1 MPERVTLV
9 AASTT
14 EHVLER
20 FDSVAADLFPQYSR
34 AILQGWIKSGEL
46 TLDGDQVKPSRKLNG
61 GEVLAIDAEVA
72 SLELHAETMELAI
85 VYEDTDLLVVNKAA
99 GLVVHP
105 GAGNTS
111 GTLLNGLLAHDEE
124 LASLPRAGLVHRL
137 DKDTTGLMVVAKRR
151 QAYYGLIEQL
161 SERTVSREY
170 EAIVCGEVSP
180 EGRIDAPIGRHRTQR
195 TKMAISSRGREAIT
209 HYQLRERLGKYSHV
223 SVRLETGRTH
233 QIRVHMQHIGFP
245 LVGDP
250 VYGRKA
256 SPEFQR
262 QALHARRLSFTHPV
276 TGKELRF
283 QQPLPDDFEDLLNE
297 LRDAAV

>member
-170 EAIVCGEVSP
+170 EAIVYGEVSP

-250 VYGRKA
+250 VYGRKTG
-256 SPEFQR
+256 PEFQR

-276 TGKELRF
+276 TGKQLRF

>member
-1 MPERVTLV
+1 MMKNWPVC
-9 AASTT
+9 
-14 EHVLER
+14 
-20 FDSVAADLFPQYSR
+20 
-34 AILQGWIKSGEL
+34 
-46 TLDGDQVKPSRKLNG
+46 
-61 GEVLAIDAEVA
+61 
-72 SLELHAETMELAI
+72 
-85 VYEDTDLLVVNKAA
+85 
-99 GLVVHP
+99 
-105 GAGNTS
+105 
-111 GTLLNGLLAHDEE
+111 
-124 LASLPRAGLVHRL
+124 RAGLVHRL
-137 DKDTTGLMVVAKRR
+137 DKDTTGLMVVAKGR
-151 QAYYGLIEQL
+151 QAYYGLFEQL

-170 EAIVCGEVSP
+170 EAIVYGEVPP

-195 TKMAISSRGREAIT
+195 TKMAITSRGREAIT

-250 VYGRKA
+250 VYGRKTG
-256 SPEFQR
+256 PEFQR

-276 TGKELRF
+276 TGKQLRF

>member
-34 AILQGWIKSGEL
+34 AVLQGWIKSGEL
-46 TLDGDQVKPSRKLNG
+46 TLDGDHVKPSRKLNG

-72 SLELHAETMELAI
+72 SVELHAETMELAI
-85 VYEDTDLLVVNKAA
+85 VYEDADLLVVNKAA

-111 GTLLNGLLAHDEE
+111 GTLLNGLLAHDGK

-137 DKDTTGLMVVAKRR
+137 DKDTTGLMVVAKVR

-161 SERTVSREY
+161 SARTVSREY
-170 EAIVCGEVSP
+170 EAIVYGAVPP

-195 TKMAISSRGREAIT
+195 TKMAITSRGREAIT

-250 VYGRKA
+250 VYGRKTG
-256 SPEFQR
+256 PEFQR

-297 LRDAAV
+297 LRDAVV

>member
-34 AILQGWIKSGEL
+34 AVLQGWIKSGEL

-72 SLELHAETMELAI
+72 SVELHAETMELAI

-137 DKDTTGLMVVAKRR
+137 DKDTTGLMVVAKGR

-170 EAIVCGEVSP
+170 EAIVYGEVPP

-195 TKMAISSRGREAIT
+195 TKMAITSRGREAIT
-209 HYQLRERLGKYSHV
+209 HYRLRERLGKYSLV

-250 VYGRKA
+250 VYGRKTG
-256 SPEFQR
+256 PEFQR

-276 TGKELRF
+276 TGKQLRF
-283 QQPLPDDFEDLLNE
+283 QQPLPDDFEDFLNE

>member
-72 SLELHAETMELAI
+72 SVELHAETMELAI

-137 DKDTTGLMVVAKRR
+137 DKDTTGLMVVAKGR

-170 EAIVCGEVSP
+170 EAIVYGEVPP

-195 TKMAISSRGREAIT
+195 TKMAITSRGREAIT

-250 VYGRKA
+250 VYGRKTG
-256 SPEFQR
+256 PEFQR

-276 TGKELRF
+276 TGKQLRF

>member
-72 SLELHAETMELAI
+72 SVELHAETMELAI

-137 DKDTTGLMVVAKRR
+137 DKDTTGLMVVAKGR

-170 EAIVCGEVSP
+170 EAIVYGEVPP

-195 TKMAISSRGREAIT
+195 TKMAITSRGREAIT

-250 VYGRKA
+250 VYGRKTG
-256 SPEFQR
+256 PEFQR

-276 TGKELRF
+276 TGKQLRF
-283 QQPLPDDFEDLLNE
+283 QQPLPDDFEDLLNG

>member
-170 EAIVCGEVSP
+170 EAIVYGEVSP

-250 VYGRKA
+250 VYGRKTG
-256 SPEFQR
+256 PEFQR

>member
-72 SLELHAETMELAI
+72 SVELHAETMELAI

-124 LASLPRAGLVHRL
+124 LASLPSRVGASVGQRYNRADGRCQGASGILWPVR
-137 DKDTTGLMVVAKRR
+137 TIVRENSVA
-151 QAYYGLIEQL
+151 G
-161 SERTVSREY
+161 V
-170 EAIVCGEVSP
+170 
-180 EGRIDAPIGRHRTQR
+180 
-195 TKMAISSRGREAIT
+195 
-209 HYQLRERLGKYSHV
+209 
-223 SVRLETGRTH
+223 
-233 QIRVHMQHIGFP
+233 
-245 LVGDP
+245 
-250 VYGRKA
+250 
-256 SPEFQR
+256 
-262 QALHARRLSFTHPV
+262 
-276 TGKELRF
+276 
-283 QQPLPDDFEDLLNE
+283 
-297 LRDAAV
+297 

>member
-34 AILQGWIKSGEL
+34 AVLQGWIKSGEL

-72 SLELHAETMELAI
+72 SVELHAETMELAI

-137 DKDTTGLMVVAKRR
+137 DKDTTGLMVVAKVR

-170 EAIVCGEVSP
+170 EAIVYGEVPP

-195 TKMAISSRGREAIT
+195 TKMAITSRGREAIT

-250 VYGRKA
+250 VYGRKTG
-256 SPEFQR
+256 PEFQR

-276 TGKELRF
+276 TGKQLRF

>member
-34 AILQGWIKSGEL
+34 AVLQGWIKSGEL

-72 SLELHAETMELAI
+72 SVELHAETMELAI

-137 DKDTTGLMVVAKRR
+137 DKDTTGLMVVAKGR

-170 EAIVCGEVSP
+170 EAIVYGEVPP

-195 TKMAISSRGREAIT
+195 TKMAITSRGREAIT
-209 HYQLRERLGKYSHV
+209 HYRLRERLGKYSLV

-250 VYGRKA
+250 VYGRKTG
-256 SPEFQR
+256 PEFQR

-276 TGKELRF
+276 TGKQLRF

>member
-170 EAIVCGEVSP
+170 EAIVYGEVSLK
-180 EGRIDAPIGRHRTQR
+180 GRIDAPIGRHRTQR

-250 VYGRKA
+250 VYGRKTG
-256 SPEFQR
+256 PEFQR

-276 TGKELRF
+276 TGKQLRF

>member
-34 AILQGWIKSGEL
+34 AVLQGWIKSGEL
-46 TLDGDQVKPSRKLNG
+46 TLDGDRVKPSRKLNG

-72 SLELHAETMELAI
+72 SVELHAETMELAI
-85 VYEDTDLLVVNKAA
+85 VFEDTDLLVVNKAA

-111 GTLLNGLLAHDEE
+111 GTLLNGLLAHDEK

-137 DKDTTGLMVVAKRR
+137 DKDTTGLMVVAKGR

-170 EAIVCGEVSP
+170 EAIVYGAVPP

-195 TKMAISSRGREAIT
+195 TKMAITRRGREAIT

-233 QIRVHMQHIGFP
+233 QIRVHMLHIGFP

-250 VYGRKA
+250 VYGRKTG
-256 SPEFQR
+256 PEFHR

-276 TGKELRF
+276 TGKQMRF

>member
-34 AILQGWIKSGEL
+34 AVLQGWIKSGEL

-72 SLELHAETMELAI
+72 SVELHAETMELAI

-137 DKDTTGLMVVAKRR
+137 DKDTTGLMVVAKGR

-170 EAIVCGEVSP
+170 EAIVYGEVPP

-195 TKMAISSRGREAIT
+195 TKMAITSRGREAIT
-209 HYQLRERLGKYSHV
+209 HYRLRERLGKYSHV

-250 VYGRKA
+250 VYGRKTG
-256 SPEFQR
+256 PEFQR

-276 TGKELRF
+276 TGKQLRF

>member
-14 EHVLER
+14 EHVLQR

-34 AILQGWIKSGEL
+34 AVLQGWIKSGEL

-61 GEVLAIDAEVA
+61 GEVLAIDAEVT
-72 SLELHAETMELAI
+72 SVELHAETMELAI

-105 GAGNTS
+105 GAGNKR

-137 DKDTTGLMVVAKRR
+137 DKDTTGLMVVAKGR

-161 SERTVSREY
+161 SERTVSRVY
-170 EAIVCGEVSP
+170 EAIVYGEVPP
-180 EGRIDAPIGRHRTQR
+180 EGRIDSPIGRHRTQR
-195 TKMAISSRGREAIT
+195 TKMAITSRGREAIT
-209 HYQLRERLGKYSHV
+209 HYRLRERLGKYSHV

-250 VYGRKA
+250 VYGRKTG
-256 SPEFQR
+256 PEFQR

-276 TGKELRF
+276 TGKQLRF